1 MSTRIH
7 PLSVVSPEAVLDDG
21 VVVGPF
27 CIIEGDSRIGAGT
40 VLQSHVVIG
49 PHTELGRENEIYP
62 HCTLGKGPQDL
73 KFQGAPTRLKLGD
86 RNVIRES
93 CTMHRGTEHGSGL
106 TTVGDDNFLMVGS
119 HIAHDCH
126 VGDGCIFANN
136 ATLAGHVEV
145 GNKANIGAFS
155 AMHQFTRIGNMAFLG
170 AFTVASMDVLPYM
183 KTAGARDTKSYGV
196 NIIGLRRSGF
206 TEATIDG
213 LVQAHRIL
221 FRSGLLREEALERVE
236 KELAGIPEVS
246 DLINFIRTSKRGV
259 HRG

>member
-1 MSTRIH
+1 
-7 PLSVVSPEAVLDDG
+7 
-21 VVVGPF
+21 
-27 CIIEGDSRIGAGT
+27 
-40 VLQSHVVIG
+40 
-49 PHTELGRENEIYP
+49 
-62 HCTLGKGPQDL
+62 L